1 MNFAGM
7 QELNAVFAEVKS
19 RFDEQ
24 RQQGLVCK
32 QGLYKDCC
40 VLKLQKACWTND
52 SMKNI
57 ANQSGIFFS
66 VWSTKE
72 SLQENRVMYNIH
84 ALKLRQLKNY
94 TIASRDFA
102 DNFRKHFAA
111 GRSNWPNVC
120 TDYGP
125 ATLMQGWIESAALT
139 LCQNILALMNN
150 FVLLSPLIDRLLDE
164 RQR

>member
-1 MNFAGM
+1 MFAQERHVYPMNFAGM

-94 TIASRDFA
+94 TIAAGILPMISGSILPLD
-102 DNFRKHFAA
+102 AA
-111 GRSNWPNVC
+111 
-120 TDYGP
+120 TGP
-125 ATLMQGWIESAALT
+125 TCVPTMA
-139 LCQNILALMNN
+139 
-150 FVLLSPLIDRLLDE
+150 R
-164 RQR
+164 RH